1 MKSVKIVIPSEMVVP
16 RDLVGERMKAVKPI
30 IDNMAKDCAKQINEL
45 NKSVKKVENLGPR

>member
-45 NKSVKKVENLGPR
+45 NKSVKKVEEC